1 MQIFIQISLSRK
13 ILQIIQ
19 LIIID
24 IKCKKKKKLRKYDFR
39 KYAQVRFRS
48 CNFKIYQK
56 NIMKIR
62 KPKNISTKKKF
73 TIMYF
78 TYVRFT
84 GCNNHG

>member
-1 MQIFIQISLSRK
+1 MQIFIQILLSIK

-24 IKCKKKKKLRKYDFR
+24 IKRKKNLRKCDFK
-39 KYAQVRFRS
+39 KYVQVRFRS
-48 CNFKIYQK
+48 CNFKICQK

-62 KPKNISTKKKF
+62 KRKNISTKKES

-84 GCNNHG
+84 SCNNHD

>member
-24 IKCKKKKKLRKYDFR
+24 IKRKKKLRKYDFR

-62 KPKNISTKKKF
+62 KPKNISTKK
-73 TIMYF
+73 
-78 TYVRFT
+78 
-84 GCNNHG
+84 NLQ